1 MTSATRRL
9 EVPRAVARAVATP
22 SEDEGE
28 AEFDVGE
35 AAEADEEAEVEVEED
50 EVDEDE
56 VDEVNEVD
64 EVEEAAGGRGWS
76 REAGG
81 GALWRRRRAVLRRKS
96 LSSSWPSGPRS
107 GRPTPTDAA
116 NASMVRPKG
125 CPSRSTHRFSRAPS
139 TITGI
144 DTSTGLC
151 LLRVPQFPRFP
162 RFVLDPVVLPRGGS
176 SNAGARVPTPAL
188 RLLLV

>member
-1 MTSATRRL
+1 
-9 EVPRAVARAVATP
+9 
-22 SEDEGE
+22 
-28 AEFDVGE
+28 
-35 AAEADEEAEVEVEED
+35 VEVEED

-56 VDEVNEVD
+56 VDEVNEV
-64 EVEEAAGGRGWS
+64 EEAADGRGWS

-151 LLRVPQFPRFP
+151 LLRVPRPGPQFPQFP